1 MSIIKESKKHLDE
14 NNMNYCSHF
23 VFACGYGVRCIK
35 SGLLLI
41 VHGIVPGL
49 FPRTGVKLVNMLNK
63 VFTNQNEWLQIKD
76 RINRFRNIYRSD
88 DEL

>member
-1 MSIIKESKKHLDE
+1 MNIIRESKKHLDE

-49 FPRTGVKLVNMLNK
+49 FSRTGIKLVNILNK
-63 VFTNQNEWLQIKD
+63 VFTKDNEWLQLKD
-76 RINRFRNIYRSD
+76 RMERFKNIYYSND
-88 DEL
+88 HQ